1 MGEIVCLPAPFT
13 VKDLVGTV
21 RMMEQIAVQKER
33 RLRSLKRERSEE
45 EKRLVAEAKRI
56 LMDRNRMTEPQA
68 HRYLQK
74 CSMDSGTSLPESAAM
89 VIRLYRQS

>member
-1 MGEIVCLPAPFT
+1 M
-13 VKDLVGTV
+13 
-21 RMMEQIAVQKER
+21 QKER